1 MRLLQLA
8 WGVESLAVWT
18 FAIALG
24 VYAFDVSG
32 PTAVG
37 IAALVRLLPGAFAA
51 PFGGLTGDRYSRRA
65 VLVGSA
71 GANALLLAGG
81 GGGVAAGAPPAVVF
95 CLAGVAPVSVPPLF

>member
-37 IAALVRLLPGAFAA
+37 IAALVRLLPGALAA
-51 PFGGLTGDRYSRRA
+51 PFGGLIGDRASRRA
-65 VLVGSA
+65 VLISSA
-71 GANALLLAGG
+71 GANALLLAGAA
-81 GGGVAAGAPPAVVF
+81 VAAAAGAPG
-95 CLAGVAPVSVPPLF
+95 AGVFVLAPLSPVPVTPCP